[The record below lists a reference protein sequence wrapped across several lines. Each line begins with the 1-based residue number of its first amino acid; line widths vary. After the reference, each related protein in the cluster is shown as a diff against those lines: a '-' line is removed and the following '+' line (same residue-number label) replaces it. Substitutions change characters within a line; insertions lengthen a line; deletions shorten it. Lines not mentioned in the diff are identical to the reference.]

1 MNILSKISIENLKL
15 NKKRTISTIIGIM
28 LSVALI
34 CAVCGFGVSAQT
46 TLVENATNEAG
57 YYHIKILGVNDNQ
70 IEELKNNRDI
80 ASIYQI
86 KRCGYGKFE
95 GIQNKSKPFVQLFSM
110 NNETFENLKFT
121 LIEGRFPKNSNEVI
135 ISKTLNQNLE
145 KPYKIGDKIS
155 ANIGERQSNDGEK
168 LDSSNPYHEE
178 LEKVVNP
185 IKYDFEIVG
194 IIERPDTRF
203 EPFSDPR
210 IYTNNQRN

>member
-1 MNILSKISIENLKL
+1 MNILSKLSIKNLKL

-57 YYHIKILGVNDNQ
+57 YYHLKILGVKDNQ
-70 IEELKNNRDI
+70 IEDLKSNRDI
-80 ASIYQI
+80 DNIYQI

-95 GIQNKSKPFVQLFSM
+95 GILNKSKPFVQLFSM

-121 LIEGRFPKNSNEVI
+121 LIEGRFPRNSNEVI

-145 KPYKIGDKIS
+145 KPYKLGDKIS
-155 ANIGERQSNDGEK
+155 ANIGERQSNDGYT
-168 LDSSNPYHEE
+168 LDSSNSYNEE
-178 LEKVVNP
+178 LEKVVNST
-185 IKYDFEIVG
+185 KYDFTIVG
-194 IIERPDTRF
+194 IMERPDTRF
-203 EPFSDPR
+203 EPYSDPR
-210 IYTNNQRN
+210 IYINN